1 MKINKKLLLLRL
13 VRNLNIMNKFLLL
26 PLAVFAIT
34 SCAYAQNVT
43 VRGEVVSK
51 NDGEPLIGAT
61 VMVVGTSLGTSTD
74 IEGRFSLAI
83 PEDVKTLRVSYV
95 GMLPKDV
102 AVSDGF
108 LTISLEEAST
118 LSEVVVTGYGV
129 TKKTAF
135 TGAASVVEGSDI
147 EKKTNV
153 NFVKGLEGIVTGLQ
167 YNNST
172 SMPGAWGSVS
182 VRGIG
187 TLSSSS
193 APLYVIDGVPV
204 DADYTTMS
212 STTNAYFDPLAAY
225 NPSDIE
231 SVTVLKDAAATAI
244 YGSRAANGVVVMTTK
259 KGSAGQFSLN
269 IDVKQGLTSVANNNM
284 VYADAFS
291 MIDLLAK
298 GYQARTGKTYED
310 GYAFMVKQ
318 FKWDEESSY
327 DWMDAVTRTGHY
339 QQYDISFGGTAGQ
352 THYYVSLG
360 YVDTDG
366 VVIGSSNQRYSGRV
380 NLDTRY
386 KFFSAGANVAYSYN
400 ENHNFSQS
408 TSGTMTS
415 PLVGAVSVMTP
426 FYPYRNAD
434 GSYYGA
440 GTMYNPLAITDKE
453 LGDISKVNNQTFI
466 GNPWLRIDLPFGLW
480 AKTNL
485 GVNIVDQSE
494 YNYWSG
500 VYNPQGKQYNGLGK
514 KMISRTSTIT
524 LTNTIGWNKTLN
536 DVHSFD
542 VLLGQEMQRYEFH
555 YDYYSRKD
563 YPFCES
569 GMRDFSTAAADN
581 GSDYYQSQSRLASYF
596 ADVHYAYDSRY
607 YISASFRRD
616 GSSVF
621 GEDHRWGNFWSVGA
635 KWRISQESFMEKA
648 WWLSNADVRLSYGTV
663 GNQSLPS
670 LYAARGYYAA
680 GYNYSQNPGIS
691 PEQISNPDLTWET
704 SRKFDVG
711 FDLGFLNRI
720 NLTFDFFSE
729 VTTDALYKVP
739 LSQTTGMNSYYK
751 NIGKMGNRGVEI
763 GVNGVVFTNRYWT
776 VSAFANVSTSRNR
789 VLKLADGP
797 IEASYQKIDVGK
809 PYRFFYMPEFAG
821 VDRESGR
828 ALYYLNEEGDET
840 TDDYTAA
847 SKRYVGSPEPKAYGA
862 FGVSGKA
869 YGFDLSVQFN
879 YRCGNKVYNA
889 GHNNTGWG
897 MQLRTPL
904 QTLVDNSWTP
914 ENPDAKYP
922 QFVYG
927 DPYMASNGNHS
938 SRYMMD
944 GSYLRLSNISFG
956 YTLPARITR
965 KALLE
970 KVRIYT
976 NFDNIHTWT
985 RSDFI
990 GYNPDTYANGVI
1002 AWQYPAVFTFTAG
1015 IQLTF

>member
-1 MKINKKLLLLRL
+1 MKN
-13 VRNLNIMNKFLLL
+13 FLLL
-26 PLAVFAIT
+26 STAVFAIA
-34 SCAYAQNVT
+34 SNAYAQSVT
-43 VRGEVVSK
+43 VRGEVVSQA
-51 NDGEPLIGAT
+51 DGKPLIGAT
-61 VMVVGTSLGTSTD
+61 VMAAGTIVGTSTN
-74 IEGRFSLAI
+74 IEGHFSLAI
-83 PEDVKTLRVSYV
+83 PDNVKTLRVSYV
-95 GMLPKDV
+95 GMVTKEV
-102 AVSDGF
+102 TVTGGY
-108 LTISLEEAST
+108 LTVSLEEAST
-118 LSEVVVTGYGV
+118 LDEVVVTGYGM
-129 TKKTAF
+129 TKKSAF
-135 TGAASVVEGSDI
+135 TGAASVVSGEEI
-147 EKKTNV
+147 EKRTDV
-153 NFVKGLEGIVTGLQ
+153 NFVKGLEGVVTGFQ

-172 SMPGAWGSVS
+172 SMPGAWGSVT

-193 APLYVIDGVPV
+193 QPLYVVDGVPV
-204 DADYTTMS
+204 DADYTAMS

-225 NPSDIE
+225 NPNDIE
-231 SVTVLKDAAATAI
+231 SVTVLKDAASTAI
-244 YGSRAANGVVVMTTK
+244 YGSRAANGVIVITTK
-259 KGSAGQFSLN
+259 KGSKSMFNLN
-269 IDVKQGLTSVANNNM
+269 VDVKQGLTSVANNNM

-291 MIDLLAK
+291 MIDILAK

-318 FKWDEESSY
+318 FKWDEVSSY

-339 QQYDISFGGTAGQ
+339 QQYDINFSGTSGQ
-352 THYYVSLG
+352 THYYASLG
-360 YVDTDG
+360 YVDTEG
-366 VVIGSSNQRYSGRV
+366 VVIGSSNERYSGRL
-380 NLDTRY
+380 NLDTSY
-386 KFFSAGANVAYSYN
+386 KFFSAGANVAYSYS
-400 ENHNFSQS
+400 ENNNFSQS

-426 FYPYRNAD
+426 FYPYYNA
-434 GSYYGA
+434 GGGYYGA
-440 GTMYNPLAITDKE
+440 GTLYNPLAITDKK
-453 LGDISKVNNQTFI
+453 LGDINKVNNQTFI
-466 GNPWLRIDLPFGLW
+466 GNPWLRINLPFGVW
-480 AKTNL
+480 AKTAL
-485 GVNIVDQSE
+485 GINIVDQSE

-500 VYNPQGKQYNGLGK
+500 VYNPQGVQYNGLGK
-514 KMISRTSTIT
+514 KMTSRTSTIT
-524 LTNTIGWNKTLN
+524 WTNTVGWNKTFN
-536 DVHSFD
+536 NVHSFD
-542 VLLGQEMQRYEFH
+542 VMLGQEMQRYEFH

-563 YPFCES
+563 YPFCDS

-596 ADVHYAYDSRY
+596 LDAHYDYDSRY
-607 YISASFRRD
+607 FISASLRRD

-635 KWRISQESFMEKA
+635 KWRISNEAFLEKT
-648 WWLSNADVRLSYGTV
+648 WWLSNADLRLSYGTV

-680 GYNYSQNPGIS
+680 GYNYSQNPGIA

-711 FDLGFLNRI
+711 FDLTFLNRL
-720 NLTFDFFSE
+720 NLTFDFFNE
-729 VTTDALYKVP
+729 VTSDALYKVP
-739 LSQTTGMNSYYK
+739 LSMTTGINSYYK

-763 GVNGVVFTNRYWT
+763 GLNGVIFTNRNFT
-776 VSAFANVSTSRNR
+776 ISAFANISTARNR

-797 IEASYQKIDVGK
+797 IEASYQKIDVGR
-809 PYRFFYMPEFAG
+809 PYRFFFMPEYAG
-821 VDRESGR
+821 VDPETGR

-840 TDDYTAA
+840 TDEYTEAA
-847 SKRYVGSPEPKAYGA
+847 KRFVGSPEPKLYGA
-862 FGVSGKA
+862 FGINAGA
-869 YGFDLSVQFN
+869 FGFDFSMQFN
-879 YRCGNKVYNA
+879 YREGNKVYNSA
-889 GHNNTGWG
+889 HNNTGWG

-904 QTLVDNSWTP
+904 QVLVDNSWTP

-938 SRYMMD
+938 SRYVMD
-944 GSYLRLSNISFG
+944 GSYIRLSNISFG
-956 YTLPARITR
+956 YTLPAGLTR

-976 NFDNIHTWT
+976 NFDNVHTWT
-985 RSDFI
+985 RQDFI